1 MKHLFKSCDEVK
13 FDFGEADRCFDVIRA
28 ANYVAKYRDAY
39 EKDPNTLGPNV
50 RANYE
55 IGAKMTLAD
64 MCWAHL
70 EETRLFRRFQQ
81 TFRDYDLVLA
91 PTTPVSPFPWSQLY
105 LAEMDG
111 KPLNNYYH
119 WLSLTYVVT
128 LVTNPAIALPC
139 GTDHKGMPF
148 GLQAVGR
155 FRGDR
160 ELLGI
165 SHAMEQAFNAIPAL
179 KRPRPDLGKLTK
191 PTPELKS
198 IVTHPPSIK

>member
-1 MKHLFKSCDEVK
+1 
-13 FDFGEADRCFDVIRA
+13 
-28 ANYVAKYRDAY
+28 
-39 EKDPNTLGPNV
+39 
-50 RANYE
+50 
-55 IGAKMTLAD
+55 

-139 GTDHKGMPF
+139 GADHKGMPF

-165 SHAMEQAFNAIPAL
+165 SHALEQAFNAIPAL
-179 KRPRPDLGKLTK
+179 KRLQPDLGKLTK

-198 IVTHPPSIK
+198 IVTHPPVQ